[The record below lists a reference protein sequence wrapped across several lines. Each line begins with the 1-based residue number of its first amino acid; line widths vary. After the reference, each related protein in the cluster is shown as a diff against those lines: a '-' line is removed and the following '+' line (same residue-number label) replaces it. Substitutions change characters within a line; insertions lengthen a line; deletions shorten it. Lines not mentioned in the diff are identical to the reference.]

1 MPITEATEVAA
12 HEFYE
17 QTKDIVLKVGELYP
31 TDSKRY
37 DEFFHNADDAIEF
50 YYKLVL
56 LGRLTK
62 RQALRWVQDIFE
74 TLLPELA

>member
-1 MPITEATEVAA
+1 MPITEATEIAA
-12 HEFYE
+12 HDFYE
-17 QTKDIVLKVGELYP
+17 HSKDIVLKVGELYP
-31 TDSKRY
+31 TESERY
-37 DEFFHNADDAIEF
+37 DEFFHNADDAIEY

-74 TLLPELA
+74 SLLPEHL